1 MPELKDE
8 LNDIKIAW
16 YKRRPAVITM
26 VATVLGGLQ
35 ACWFA
40 LSDSVSQSVY
50 IGGAI
55 IIPLLMQVINICYG
69 KMIAKYKAS
78 QEDSTDV

>member
-8 LNDIKIAW
+8 LNDIKVAW
-16 YKRRPAVITM
+16 YKRRPAVITL
-26 VATVLGGLQ
+26 VAAALGGLQ

-40 LSDSVSQSVY
+40 LSDSVSQPVY

-55 IIPLLMQVINICYG
+55 VIPLLMQVINICYG